1 MKNKIFSEI
10 MEKQN
15 KIKLLSGKG
24 CPAANQNAAP
34 EIDYIEKFRAVI
46 KSALDEIVQ
55 NTPQLG
61 AGQMLEIMRAEL
73 ENAEFEYF
81 AKYGIYEEDL

>member
-1 MKNKIFSEI
+1 MKTKIFREI

-24 CPAANQNAAP
+24 CVAANQNAEP
-34 EIDYIEKFRAVI
+34 EIDHIEKFRAVI
-46 KSALDEIVQ
+46 RESLDEIVQ
-55 NTPQLG
+55 NAPQIS
-61 AGQMLEIMRAEL
+61 AGEMLEIMRAEL

-81 AKYGIYEEDL
+81 AKYGIYEEDF